1 MNYSPTELTRCKISN
16 ICRCAFIKHQRRD
29 IDKIYLYIKDPFE
42 SNINYF
48 LMEVGTKKLK
58 YPKTF
63 FDYTQTID
71 NVYKNLEDYNPK
83 RKEKY

>member
-1 MNYSPTELTRCKISN
+1 M
-16 ICRCAFIKHQRRD
+16 
-29 IDKIYLYIKDPFE
+29 YLYIKDPFE

-83 RKEKY
+83 RKEKC